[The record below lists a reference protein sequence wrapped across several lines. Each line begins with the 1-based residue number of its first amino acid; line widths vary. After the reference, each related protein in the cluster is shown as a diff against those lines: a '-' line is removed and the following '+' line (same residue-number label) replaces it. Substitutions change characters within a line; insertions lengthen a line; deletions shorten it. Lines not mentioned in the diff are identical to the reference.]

1 MNDQDIMM
9 NNLEAR
15 IAKAI
20 KENTCP
26 YTTDADIRY
35 FETEEYISENADMCI
50 CGEPDDITYF
60 EREEYI
66 SENADMCIC
75 GKSLENTEELYL
87 QAQYD
92 KEMVNY
98 SEPVSFD
105 MWKAAK
111 AVIARYEIAMSERI
125 DMTSRIRNEK

>member
-9 NNLEAR
+9 NELEAR
-15 IAKAI
+15 
-20 KENTCP
+20 
-26 YTTDADIRY
+26 
-35 FETEEYISENADMCI
+35 DMK
-50 CGEPDDITYF
+50 
-60 EREEYI
+60 RE
-66 SENADMCIC
+66 
-75 GKSLENTEELYL
+75 EELYL

-111 AVIARYEIAMSERI
+111 AVVARYEIAMSERI

>member
-15 IAKAI
+15 
-20 KENTCP
+20 
-26 YTTDADIRY
+26 
-35 FETEEYISENADMCI
+35 DMKR
-50 CGEPDDITYF
+50 D
-60 EREEYI
+60 
-66 SENADMCIC
+66 
-75 GKSLENTEELYL
+75 EELYL

-111 AVIARYEIAMSERI
+111 AVIARYEIAMSEGI

>member
-1 MNDQDIMM
+1 MNDQTIMM

-15 IAKAI
+15 
-20 KENTCP
+20 
-26 YTTDADIRY
+26 
-35 FETEEYISENADMCI
+35 DMK
-50 CGEPDDITYF
+50 
-60 EREEYI
+60 REE
-66 SENADMCIC
+66 
-75 GKSLENTEELYL
+75 ELHL

-111 AVIARYEIAMSERI
+111 AVVARYDKKS
-125 DMTSRIRNEK
+125 K

>member
-15 IAKAI
+15 
-20 KENTCP
+20 
-26 YTTDADIRY
+26 
-35 FETEEYISENADMCI
+35 DMK
-50 CGEPDDITYF
+50 
-60 EREEYI
+60 RE
-66 SENADMCIC
+66 
-75 GKSLENTEELYL
+75 EELYL

-92 KEMVNY
+92 KEMANY

-111 AVIARYEIAMSERI
+111 AVVARYDKKS
-125 DMTSRIRNEK
+125 K

>member
-9 NNLEAR
+9 NNLDAR
-15 IAKAI
+15 
-20 KENTCP
+20 
-26 YTTDADIRY
+26 
-35 FETEEYISENADMCI
+35 DMK
-50 CGEPDDITYF
+50 
-60 EREEYI
+60 RE
-66 SENADMCIC
+66 
-75 GKSLENTEELYL
+75 EELYL

-111 AVIARYEIAMSERI
+111 AVVARYDIKKR
-125 DMTSRIRNEK
+125 TV

>member
-9 NNLEAR
+9 NELEAR
-15 IAKAI
+15 
-20 KENTCP
+20 
-26 YTTDADIRY
+26 
-35 FETEEYISENADMCI
+35 DMK
-50 CGEPDDITYF
+50 
-60 EREEYI
+60 RE
-66 SENADMCIC
+66 
-75 GKSLENTEELYL
+75 EELYL

-125 DMTSRIRNEK
+125 DMTSRIRK

>member
-9 NNLEAR
+9 SNLEAR
-15 IAKAI
+15 EMK
-20 KENTCP
+20 
-26 YTTDADIRY
+26 
-35 FETEEYISENADMCI
+35 
-50 CGEPDDITYF
+50 
-60 EREEYI
+60 RE
-66 SENADMCIC
+66 
-75 GKSLENTEELYL
+75 EELYL

-111 AVIARYEIAMSERI
+111 AVVARYDIK
-125 DMTSRIRNEK
+125 EKT

>member
-15 IAKAI
+15 
-20 KENTCP
+20 
-26 YTTDADIRY
+26 
-35 FETEEYISENADMCI
+35 DMK
-50 CGEPDDITYF
+50 
-60 EREEYI
+60 RE
-66 SENADMCIC
+66 
-75 GKSLENTEELYL
+75 EELYL

-111 AVIARYEIAMSERI
+111 AVVARYDI
-125 DMTSRIRNEK
+125 KVK

>member
-1 MNDQDIMM
+1 MNDQTIMM

-15 IAKAI
+15 
-20 KENTCP
+20 
-26 YTTDADIRY
+26 
-35 FETEEYISENADMCI
+35 DMK
-50 CGEPDDITYF
+50 
-60 EREEYI
+60 RE
-66 SENADMCIC
+66 
-75 GKSLENTEELYL
+75 EELYL

-111 AVIARYEIAMSERI
+111 AVVARYDIKKR
-125 DMTSRIRNEK
+125 TV

>member
-1 MNDQDIMM
+1 MREKNMNDQDIMM

-15 IAKAI
+15 EMK
-20 KENTCP
+20 
-26 YTTDADIRY
+26 
-35 FETEEYISENADMCI
+35 
-50 CGEPDDITYF
+50 
-60 EREEYI
+60 RE
-66 SENADMCIC
+66 
-75 GKSLENTEELYL
+75 EELYL

-111 AVIARYEIAMSERI
+111 AVVARYDIK
-125 DMTSRIRNEK
+125 EKT

>member
-15 IAKAI
+15 EMK
-20 KENTCP
+20 
-26 YTTDADIRY
+26 
-35 FETEEYISENADMCI
+35 
-50 CGEPDDITYF
+50 
-60 EREEYI
+60 RE
-66 SENADMCIC
+66 
-75 GKSLENTEELYL
+75 EELYL

-111 AVIARYEIAMSERI
+111 AVVAKYDKKS
-125 DMTSRIRNEK
+125 K

>member
-9 NNLEAR
+9 SNLEAR
-15 IAKAI
+15 
-20 KENTCP
+20 
-26 YTTDADIRY
+26 
-35 FETEEYISENADMCI
+35 DMK
-50 CGEPDDITYF
+50 
-60 EREEYI
+60 RE
-66 SENADMCIC
+66 
-75 GKSLENTEELYL
+75 EELYL

-111 AVIARYEIAMSERI
+111 AVVARYDIK
-125 DMTSRIRNEK
+125 EKT

>member
-15 IAKAI
+15 EMK
-20 KENTCP
+20 
-26 YTTDADIRY
+26 
-35 FETEEYISENADMCI
+35 
-50 CGEPDDITYF
+50 
-60 EREEYI
+60 RE
-66 SENADMCIC
+66 
-75 GKSLENTEELYL
+75 EELYL

-111 AVIARYEIAMSERI
+111 AVVARYDI
-125 DMTSRIRNEK
+125 KVK

>member
-1 MNDQDIMM
+1 MREKNMNDQDIMM

-15 IAKAI
+15 EMK
-20 KENTCP
+20 
-26 YTTDADIRY
+26 
-35 FETEEYISENADMCI
+35 
-50 CGEPDDITYF
+50 
-60 EREEYI
+60 RE
-66 SENADMCIC
+66 
-75 GKSLENTEELYL
+75 EELYL

-111 AVIARYEIAMSERI
+111 AVVARY
-125 DMTSRIRNEK
+125 DLKKLTV

>member
-1 MNDQDIMM
+1 MNDQTIMM

-15 IAKAI
+15 EMK
-20 KENTCP
+20 
-26 YTTDADIRY
+26 
-35 FETEEYISENADMCI
+35 
-50 CGEPDDITYF
+50 
-60 EREEYI
+60 RE
-66 SENADMCIC
+66 
-75 GKSLENTEELYL
+75 EELYL

-111 AVIARYEIAMSERI
+111 AVVARYDIKKR
-125 DMTSRIRNEK
+125 TV

>member
-15 IAKAI
+15 
-20 KENTCP
+20 
-26 YTTDADIRY
+26 
-35 FETEEYISENADMCI
+35 DMK
-50 CGEPDDITYF
+50 
-60 EREEYI
+60 RE
-66 SENADMCIC
+66 
-75 GKSLENTEELYL
+75 EELYL

-111 AVIARYEIAMSERI
+111 AVVARYDIK
-125 DMTSRIRNEK
+125 EKTV

>member
-1 MNDQDIMM
+1 MNDQTIMM

-15 IAKAI
+15 
-20 KENTCP
+20 
-26 YTTDADIRY
+26 
-35 FETEEYISENADMCI
+35 DMK
-50 CGEPDDITYF
+50 
-60 EREEYI
+60 RE
-66 SENADMCIC
+66 
-75 GKSLENTEELYL
+75 EELYL

-111 AVIARYEIAMSERI
+111 AVVARYDIKER
-125 DMTSRIRNEK
+125 KV

>member
-15 IAKAI
+15 
-20 KENTCP
+20 
-26 YTTDADIRY
+26 
-35 FETEEYISENADMCI
+35 DMK
-50 CGEPDDITYF
+50 
-60 EREEYI
+60 RE
-66 SENADMCIC
+66 
-75 GKSLENTEELYL
+75 EELYL

-111 AVIARYEIAMSERI
+111 AVVARYDIK
-125 DMTSRIRNEK
+125 EKT

>member
-35 FETEEYISENADMCI
+35 FET
-50 CGEPDDITYF
+50 
-60 EREEYI
+60 EEYI

>member
-9 NNLEAR
+9 NNLDAR
-15 IAKAI
+15 
-20 KENTCP
+20 
-26 YTTDADIRY
+26 
-35 FETEEYISENADMCI
+35 DMK
-50 CGEPDDITYF
+50 
-60 EREEYI
+60 RE
-66 SENADMCIC
+66 
-75 GKSLENTEELYL
+75 EELYL

-111 AVIARYEIAMSERI
+111 AVVARYDKKS
-125 DMTSRIRNEK
+125 K

>member
-15 IAKAI
+15 EMK
-20 KENTCP
+20 
-26 YTTDADIRY
+26 
-35 FETEEYISENADMCI
+35 
-50 CGEPDDITYF
+50 
-60 EREEYI
+60 RE
-66 SENADMCIC
+66 
-75 GKSLENTEELYL
+75 EELYL

-111 AVIARYEIAMSERI
+111 AVVARYDIK
-125 DMTSRIRNEK
+125 EKT

>member
-15 IAKAI
+15 EMK
-20 KENTCP
+20 
-26 YTTDADIRY
+26 
-35 FETEEYISENADMCI
+35 
-50 CGEPDDITYF
+50 
-60 EREEYI
+60 RE
-66 SENADMCIC
+66 
-75 GKSLENTEELYL
+75 EELYL

-111 AVIARYEIAMSERI
+111 AVVARYDIKER
-125 DMTSRIRNEK
+125 TV

>member
-1 MNDQDIMM
+1 MREKNMNDQDIMM

-15 IAKAI
+15 EMK
-20 KENTCP
+20 
-26 YTTDADIRY
+26 
-35 FETEEYISENADMCI
+35 
-50 CGEPDDITYF
+50 
-60 EREEYI
+60 RE
-66 SENADMCIC
+66 
-75 GKSLENTEELYL
+75 EELYL

-111 AVIARYEIAMSERI
+111 AVVARYDIKER
-125 DMTSRIRNEK
+125 TV

>member
-15 IAKAI
+15 
-20 KENTCP
+20 
-26 YTTDADIRY
+26 
-35 FETEEYISENADMCI
+35 DMK
-50 CGEPDDITYF
+50 
-60 EREEYI
+60 RE
-66 SENADMCIC
+66 
-75 GKSLENTEELYL
+75 EELYL

-111 AVIARYEIAMSERI
+111 AVVARYDKKS
-125 DMTSRIRNEK
+125 K

>member
-9 NNLEAR
+9 NNLDAR
-15 IAKAI
+15 
-20 KENTCP
+20 
-26 YTTDADIRY
+26 
-35 FETEEYISENADMCI
+35 DMK
-50 CGEPDDITYF
+50 
-60 EREEYI
+60 REE
-66 SENADMCIC
+66 
-75 GKSLENTEELYL
+75 ELHL

-111 AVIARYEIAMSERI
+111 AVVARYDIK
-125 DMTSRIRNEK
+125 EKT

>member
-15 IAKAI
+15 
-20 KENTCP
+20 
-26 YTTDADIRY
+26 
-35 FETEEYISENADMCI
+35 DMKR
-50 CGEPDDITYF
+50 D
-60 EREEYI
+60 
-66 SENADMCIC
+66 
-75 GKSLENTEELYL
+75 EELYL

-125 DMTSRIRNEK
+125 DMTSRIRK

>member
-9 NNLEAR
+9 NNLDAR
-15 IAKAI
+15 
-20 KENTCP
+20 
-26 YTTDADIRY
+26 
-35 FETEEYISENADMCI
+35 DMK
-50 CGEPDDITYF
+50 
-60 EREEYI
+60 REE
-66 SENADMCIC
+66 
-75 GKSLENTEELYL
+75 ELHL

-111 AVIARYEIAMSERI
+111 AVVARYDIKER
-125 DMTSRIRNEK
+125 TV

>member
-9 NNLEAR
+9 NELEAR
-15 IAKAI
+15 
-20 KENTCP
+20 
-26 YTTDADIRY
+26 
-35 FETEEYISENADMCI
+35 DMK
-50 CGEPDDITYF
+50 
-60 EREEYI
+60 RE
-66 SENADMCIC
+66 
-75 GKSLENTEELYL
+75 EELYL